1 MTTTSPASNAPR
13 PGRSVKSPTSIAS
26 LSGRYQSRNAES
38 IVLDVGG
45 VGYLVYLPPV
55 VWDALGDLQPDQ
67 PLHFKIVYQASAQ
80 QPRPTLFGF
89 LSEAEK
95 EFFELLAGIPR
106 LGGRNAAKAM
116 VLPVNVLAQAIQEG
130 NRELLDRLPGVSSS
144 GAEKIIASLRKKV
157 APFVALGAGNGAHGR
172 SFFVSFELGVAFTGQ
187 PKVTLSASRSTP
199 GLAADLELEA
209 LEVEDDIKWLKFYP
223 IVSLGIGIRF

>member
-1 MTTTSPASNAPR
+1 
-13 PGRSVKSPTSIAS
+13 VIAS
-26 LSGRYQSRNAES
+26 LSGRYQARDGES
-38 IVLDVGG
+38 LVLDVGG

-80 QPRPTLFGF
+80 QPKPTLFGF

-157 APFVALGAGNGAHGR
+157 A
-172 SFFVSFELGVAFTGQ
+172 SFVSLEQVAAAPPPEDRDDLRSDAVDLLVVMDVRRPEALRGVEQ
-187 PKVTLSASRSTP
+187 I
-199 GLAADLELEA
+199 LEA
-209 LEVEDDIKWLKFYP
+209 EPDLYTVQDVITEFFRRRQTK
-223 IVSLGIGIRF
+223 

>member
-1 MTTTSPASNAPR
+1 M
-13 PGRSVKSPTSIAS
+13 IAT
-26 LSGRYQSRNAES
+26 LTGRYQSRNGES

-67 PLHFKIVYQASAQ
+67 PLHLKIVYQASAQ

-89 LSEAEK
+89 LTDEEK

-106 LGGRNAAKAM
+106 MGGRNAAKAM
-116 VLPVNVLAQAIQEG
+116 VLPVNALATAIQEG
-130 NRELLDRLPGVSSS
+130 NRELLDRLPGVSTS

-157 APFVALGAGNGAHGR
+157 ASFAALEQVA
-172 SFFVSFELGVAFTGQ
+172 
-187 PKVTLSASRSTP
+187 
-199 GLAADLELEA
+199 AAAPPEDRDDLKSDAVDLLVVMDVKRPEA
-209 LEVEDDIKWLKFYP
+209 LRAVEQILESEPELATVQDVVTEFF
-223 IVSLGIGIRF
+223 RRRQAR

>member
-1 MTTTSPASNAPR
+1 
-13 PGRSVKSPTSIAS
+13 VIAS
-26 LSGRYQSRNAES
+26 LSGRYQSRNGES
-38 IVLDVGG
+38 LVLDVGG

-80 QPRPTLFGF
+80 QPKPTLFGF

-116 VLPVNVLAQAIQEG
+116 VIPVNVLAQAIQEG

-157 APFVALGAGNGAHGR
+157 AA
-172 SFFVSFELGVAFTGQ
+172 FVSLEQVAASPPPEDRDDLRSDAVDLLVVMDVRRPEALRGVDQ
-187 PKVTLSASRSTP
+187 I
-199 GLAADLELEA
+199 LEA
-209 LEVEDDIKWLKFYP
+209 EPDLYTVQDVITEFFRRRQTK
-223 IVSLGIGIRF
+223 